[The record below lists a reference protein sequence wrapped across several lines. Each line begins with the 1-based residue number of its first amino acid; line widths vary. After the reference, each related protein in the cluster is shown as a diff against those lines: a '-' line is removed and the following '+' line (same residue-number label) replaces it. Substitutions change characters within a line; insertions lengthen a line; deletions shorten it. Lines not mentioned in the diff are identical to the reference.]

1 MKEDKLV
8 FDVSVEDLTESESDD
23 ESVANNEGKQPSA
36 SWNFWKYFLIL
47 HIFVIFCCLF
57 FSGK

>member
-23 ESVANNEGKQPSA
+23 ESVANKEGKQPLA
-36 SWNFWKYFLIL
+36 SWTFWKYFLLL
-47 HIFVIFCCLF
+47 HLLAIYCCIF

>member
-1 MKEDKLV
+1 MMEDKLV

-36 SWNFWKYFLIL
+36 LSNFWKYFLIL
-47 HIFVIFCCLF
+47 HIFAIFCCLF